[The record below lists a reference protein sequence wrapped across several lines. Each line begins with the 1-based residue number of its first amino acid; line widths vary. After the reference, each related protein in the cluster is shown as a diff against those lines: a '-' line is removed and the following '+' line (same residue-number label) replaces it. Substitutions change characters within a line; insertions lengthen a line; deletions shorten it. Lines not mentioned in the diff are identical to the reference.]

1 MSPRSKYWGNAC
13 PLSNMDRVFGRPF
26 VKRFALCYQ
35 AIVCPVCPGC
45 LSVTLVYCCQTVGRI
60 KMKLGTEV
68 GLGPDHIVLD
78 GDAAA
83 SKKWGTAPPILS
95 RILWPNG
102 CMDQDATWYGSKPRP
117 SPGYIML
124 YMDPA
129 PPKKGHS
136 TPHFSAHVYC
146 G

>member
-60 KMKLGTEV
+60 KMKLGMEV
-68 GLGPDHIVLD
+68 GLCPDHIVLD
-78 GDAAA
+78 GSLLPPKNGVQHPQFYPVYCGQTAVWIKMPLGTGVRLGPAQA
-83 SKKWGTAPPILS
+83 TLCCMWTQLPLKRGTAP
-95 RILWPNG
+95 
-102 CMDQDATWYGSKPRP
+102 
-117 SPGYIML
+117 
-124 YMDPA
+124 
-129 PPKKGHS
+129 
-136 TPHFSAHVYC
+136 PHFSAHVYC